1 MVTAIMDMAPTIILG
16 RWVRMWTSSVAMAT
30 ADMVMADMVAVVVV
44 AAEAVV
50 VDGANA
56 NKHDRD
62 ATVF

>member
-1 MVTAIMDMAPTIILG
+1 MVMAIMDMAPIIRG

-30 ADMVMADMVAVVVV
+30 ADMDMADMVAGCRGGGGRGL
-44 AAEAVV
+44 

-56 NKHDRD
+56 NKHYRD